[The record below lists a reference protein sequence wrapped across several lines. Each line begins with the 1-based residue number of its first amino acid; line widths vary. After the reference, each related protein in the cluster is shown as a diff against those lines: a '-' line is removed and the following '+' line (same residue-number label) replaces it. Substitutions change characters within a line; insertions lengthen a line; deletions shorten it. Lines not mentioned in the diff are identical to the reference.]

1 MQLTNPEKLII
12 SMLAEL
18 HEKAGIEVEQAQLI
32 KRAIYS
38 NNTWALSWE
47 LQGIV
52 GDDREETPPLVSDV
66 VNILDMWSFL
76 EEAMAALPEKDAQ
89 EVRDAVGRT
98 TEFIGFDGNNESEA
112 FSTAVFLIG
121 PMKRFESYVGRDMNS
136 HIPTLDR
143 YRAMY
148 QVFKDLRPNLGYRR
162 TLSREQLIQVMNA

>member
-18 HEKAGIEVEQAQLI
+18 HEKAGIDVEQAQLI

-38 NNTWALSWE
+38 NHTWALSWE

-52 GDDREETPPLVSDV
+52 GDDREETPPLVTDV

-76 EEAMAALPEKDAQ
+76 EEGMAALSEKDAE

-98 TEFIGFDGNNESEA
+98 TEFIGFDGNNESDA
-112 FSTAVFLIG
+112 VSTARFLIG

-136 HIPTLDR
+136 HIPTLER

-148 QVFKDLRPNLGYRR
+148 QVFEGIRPNLGLGNQMSK
-162 TLSREQLIQVMNA
+162 TQLIEVMTA